1 MSGIPFGPW
10 RREVTIAQFLALTAA
25 VAFRGIPAKL
35 ALIPKLVAAL
45 KGKGISN
52 MGELFKGTVT
62 RRALALVFDEALG
75 HEQATGMLRV
85 FLRFAGLAGAPY
97 VPPEEQSGAKR
108 KQYPSCHS
116 LPGNS
121 SQSTGESVSDA
132 PVPSGMGSRGKQKW
146 GDNAGKSSSKHT
158 FEQSVA
164 PVNSVRGNGAM
175 SMEVMAHLK
184 SWVQIRNFSK
194 TNRADTKDMSALVTQ
209 VIAHTVNHM

>member
-1 MSGIPFGPW
+1 MSGIPYGPW
-10 RREVTIAQFLALTAA
+10 NREVTIAQFLALTAA
-25 VAFRGIPAKL
+25 VAFENIPAKL

-45 KGKGISN
+45 RGKGISN

-132 PVPSGMGSRGKQKW
+132 PVPSGSGRGKQKW
-146 GDNAGKSSSKHT
+146 GNNAGKSSSTHT
-158 FEQSVA
+158 CERSVA
-164 PVNSVRGNGAM
+164 PVGSVKGTGSM